1 MSMYINH
8 CRWTLVVSLCLASL
22 ALLPTGALAAT
33 AENARPKMVDLWTP
47 GDSGQRMR
55 IRGRVTSLDGTPV
68 PNVQIYFRHADSE
81 GIDFSYHRGV
91 VTANEKGVYE
101 FGSVIPGNS
110 HRLSHVHVY
119 VTHDGFRD
127 LDTEFYFKH
136 DPKSAEDDPDAIF
149 LEAGSVGGET
159 MMFGRYDITLIPN

>member
-1 MSMYINH
+1 MRISFD
-8 CRWTLVVSLCLASL
+8 CVRWTFAVSLCLVSL
-22 ALLPTGALAAT
+22 GLLPNDALAAT
-33 AENARPKMVDLWTP
+33 ADNGKPKMVDLWTP

-55 IRGRVTSLDGTPV
+55 IHGRVTSIDGTPV

-91 VTANEKGVYE
+91 VTANDRGVYG

-149 LEAGSVGGET
+149 LEAGTE
-159 MMFGRYDITLIPN
+159 